1 MINNLKKQFTIAGVS
16 GKKYTFN
23 MYTFDDFD
31 DLQSVFKSRGAIYI
45 FTKRIWNGEK
55 YEHTL
60 IINNQESSGKS
71 LSISK
76 TLLLFAFAHQNKNEL
91 FTIEGGVVGLKD
103 FVNEYLGINAL
114 LDLRNPFH
122 V

>member
-55 YEHTL
+55 YEHT
-60 IINNQESSGKS
+60 IIYCGETGDLSTRFNNHHAESCISRKKANCI
-71 LSISK
+71 SIMAINDENQRK
-76 TLLLFAFAHQNKNEL
+76 QIETDILEGNTFPCNTQHQ
-91 FTIEGGVVGLKD
+91 
-103 FVNEYLGINAL
+103 
-114 LDLRNPFH
+114 
-122 V
+122 

>member
-1 MINNLKKQFTIAGVS
+1 MVKLEIYPLGLIIITQNLVLAEKKLI
-16 GKKYTFN
+16 
-23 MYTFDDFD
+23 
-31 DLQSVFKSRGAIYI
+31 VFLLWLLMMKIKGNKLKPIFLRATLSRAIP
-45 FTKRIWNGEK
+45 N
-55 YEHTL
+55 
-60 IINNQESSGKS
+60 INNQESSGKS

>member
-23 MYTFDDFD
+23 MYT
-31 DLQSVFKSRGAIYI
+31 

>member
-60 IINNQESSGKS
+60 I
-71 LSISK
+71 
-76 TLLLFAFAHQNKNEL
+76 
-91 FTIEGGVVGLKD
+91 
-103 FVNEYLGINAL
+103 
-114 LDLRNPFH
+114 
-122 V
+122 